1 MSPSSVLLC
10 HINTF
15 HRSSA
20 DSNLR
25 WYKLQIFM
33 SENHERVEVVSCFIP
48 LLGVTVFI
56 FNYKE
61 KIHSQILKWSNG
73 LISVHQTVARV
84 GCAEQSLK
92 TALLQQPSLRWTNC
106 SLFTLWVTECS
117 KWFSSFFFSIFLYYA
132 YVVCCVLKLCMWG
145 WMTQDYRTNL
155 PMDTNKVTWTFL
167 YIKIN

>member
-10 HINTF
+10 HINTL

-25 WYKLQIFM
+25 RYKLQIFM
-33 SENHERVEVVSCFIP
+33 SGNHERVEVVSCFIP

-61 KIHSQILKWSNG
+61 KIHSEILKCSNG
-73 LISVHQTVARV
+73 LMSVHQTVARV

-106 SLFTLWVTECS
+106 SLVTLWVTECS
-117 KWFSSFFFSIFLYYA
+117 KWFSSFFQSFCTMLI
-132 YVVCCVLKLCMWG
+132 CCLLCVETVHVRIDDSG
-145 WMTQDYRTNL
+145 LQ
-155 PMDTNKVTWTFL
+155 NKST
-167 YIKIN
+167 YGYK

>member
-10 HINTF
+10 HINTL

-25 WYKLQIFM
+25 RYKLQIFM
-33 SENHERVEVVSCFIP
+33 SENHERVEVVSWFIP

-73 LISVHQTVARV
+73 LMRVHQTVARV
-84 GCAEQSLK
+84 GCADQVFK

-106 SLFTLWVTECS
+106 SLGTLWVTECS
-117 KWFSSFFFSIFLYYA
+117 KWFSSFFQSFCTMLI
-132 YVVCCVLKLCMWG
+132 CCLLCVETVHVRIDDSG
-145 WMTQDYRTNL
+145 L
-155 PMDTNKVTWTFL
+155 HNKST
-167 YIKIN
+167 YGYK